1 MVLTVLHS
9 GKGTA
14 VEKSE
19 RSVVARDQSGGG
31 VTRQSTEDG

>member
-1 MVLTVLHS
+1 MILTILHS
-9 GKGTA
+9 GEGTA

-31 VTRQSTEDG
+31 VNRQSTEDG